1 MSFSELKSL
10 ESEVLRLEKAHS
22 KAADQ
27 AARSGIAAKI
37 LEHCKRIGDLEKRAF
52 ISYKVRVE
60 ELIPRY
66 QESAGVS
73 SAATPSQPSAP
84 PLPSGPVRATTQV
97 PLPTAPIAPP
107 PVALPPASAAPAP
120 IAPPPPPPPPATV
133 PAVVVP
139 PAPKTAITPILA
151 PIDVSV
157 LAAKVEALGRQP
169 FSPDAYPSRKLQY
182 ERLIQEISTA
192 RDTASSEAPFLTVLA
207 RLWEYSI
214 REDDAFEDYRK
225 LNRA

>member
-22 KAADQ
+22 KAGD
-27 AARSGIAAKI
+27 AASRSGIAVKI
-37 LEHCKRIGDLEKRAF
+37 LEHCKRISDLEKRAF

-66 QESAGVS
+66 QESAGVAT
-73 SAATPSQPSAP
+73 SAPATP
-84 PLPSGPVRATTQV
+84 PLPSAPVRPTTSI
-97 PLPTAPIAPP
+97 PLPPTPPAPP
-107 PVALPPASAAPAP
+107 APTALAAVPPPAPVTTAV
-120 IAPPPPPPPPATV
+120 PPPPPTPS
-133 PAVVVP
+133 VVP
-139 PAPKTAITPILA
+139 PAPKTSITPILA

-157 LAAKVEALGRQP
+157 LAAKVEALGKQE
-169 FSPDAYPSRKLQY
+169 FSPEAYPSRKQQY
-182 ERLIQEISTA
+182 ERLIQEIVTA
-192 RDTASSEAPFLTVLA
+192 KDGASAEAPFLSVLA